1 MNVLKKLFVSEEP
14 DKKIYEILER
24 GKSLLEKNFFDWAAV
39 EFNKA
44 MELNPELATETITRL
59 FREIQG
65 GGNPD
70 AIISL
75 GINILQADPE
85 NIELANLIGNA
96 YRKKHDWERSEN
108 MYKHC
113 LKYDAENNFA
123 IYNLAAAMAKVE
135 VQDGMAVSAIK
146 DFEKMSDFV
155 LPDVKEGIE
164 NLIDM
169 QQHFAEEKDETDHE
183 KKSEEIQEKEDT
195 KLPENLD
202 AAGETNQSEE
212 IKETKE
218 KYEEKSSVNVE
229 TKDQKEGNQP
239 ESSSIDPLKTFNYI
253 TSSLGKE
260 STEEENSLFTLGIY
274 CLQQNEANF
283 AQRTF
288 KRLLMREKDNVDL
301 RCFLLLA
308 ISQNNGIDKAIKTFQ
323 GILTNNP
330 SHRYSNVNMGILLKR
345 KGLIQKS
352 RVRFFTTFKLLERSQ
367 GDYDVNSCLEEA
379 DKFFQEKREKKA
391 LEIYE
396 PLIPEISS
404 EELLSRIAGLYL
416 AGKNWDGA
424 FEIFRRVLRKNRK
437 NNEAREG
444 LKSIY
449 TAYLADTENYLKKN
463 DPGNAAIAIEKALKI
478 VQSKKLIHK
487 AVSIH
492 RLLENEN
499 KVFEMEQIL
508 KKMERDEIQI
518 KISEKIRLA
527 EDEESNGKFKAA
539 INHYQEAIKIDPQ
552 NNTLKKLVDLCSRIK
567 RPDLAEKFTN
577 WFNEYQH
584 SFQEKQK
591 AQAREAFKKSE
602 QTQKESK

>member
-1 MNVLKKLFVSEEP
+1 M
-14 DKKIYEILER
+14 
-24 GKSLLEKNFFDWAAV
+24 KSLIIGEVNNNALSSGTLEIIS
-39 EFNKA
+39 KA
-44 MELNPELATETITRL
+44 IELNLDFSVIT
-59 FREIQG
+59 
-65 GGNPD
+65 
-70 AIISL
+70 
-75 GINILQADPE
+75 
-85 NIELANLIGNA
+85 IGNSDSA
-96 YRKKHDWERSEN
+96 HIGSDDFSNTY
-108 MYKHC
+108 
-113 LKYDAENNFA
+113 LKSNSNKL
-123 IYNLAAAMAKVE
+123 NLSSCANE
-135 VQDGMAVSAIK
+135 IK
-146 DFEKMSDFV
+146 S
-155 LPDVKEGIE
+155 I
-164 NLIDM
+164 I
-169 QQHFAEEKDETDHE
+169 EEKDVELVLCNSSYIGRDLIAFLSVDFKTSPVSNVTNFEINSNELIAINSINGGESEYKVTINSDI
-183 KKSEEIQEKEDT
+183 KLLLIRPKSFEQTEI
-195 KLPENLD
+195 NLND
-202 AAGETNQSEE
+202 NF
-212 IKETKE
+212 
-218 KYEEKSSVNVE
+218 E
-229 TKDQKEGNQP
+229 TKDHKEENQP
-239 ESSSIDPLKTFNYI
+239 ESSRIDPLKTFNYI
-253 TSSLGKE
+253 TSSLEKE
-260 STEEENSLFTLGIY
+260 STEEENALFTLGIY
-274 CLQQNEANF
+274 CLQHNEANF
-283 AQRTF
+283 AQRSF

-308 ISQNNGIDKAIKTFQ
+308 ISQNNEIDKAINTFQ
-323 GILTNNP
+323 GILANNP
-330 SHRYSNVNMGILLKR
+330 NHRYSNVNMGILLKR

-367 GDYDVNSCLEEA
+367 GDYDVNSCLEAA

-416 AGKNWDGA
+416 ASKNWDGA
-424 FEIFRRVLRKNRK
+424 FDICRRVLRKNRK

-463 DPGNAAIAIEKALKI
+463 DPVNAALAVEKALKI

-499 KVFEMEQIL
+499 KVFELEQIL

-518 KISEKIRLA
+518 KISEKLRLA
-527 EDEESNGKFKAA
+527 EDEESNGKFKSS

-552 NNTLKKLVDLCSRIK
+552 NSTLKKLVDLCSRIK

>member
-1 MNVLKKLFVSEEP
+1 MKVLKKLFVSEEP
-14 DKKIYEILER
+14 DKQIYEILER

-44 MELNPELATETITRL
+44 MELNPELATETVTKL
-59 FREIQG
+59 FQEIQG

-96 YRKKHDWERSEN
+96 YRKKHDWKRAEN

-183 KKSEEIQEKEDT
+183 KESEEIQEKEDT

-229 TKDQKEGNQP
+229 TKDQKEENQP

-253 TSSLGKE
+253 TSSLEKE
-260 STEEENSLFTLGIY
+260 STEEENALFTLGIY
-274 CLQQNEANF
+274 CLQHNEANF

-308 ISQNNGIDKAIKTFQ
+308 ISQNNEIDKAIKTFQ
-323 GILTNNP
+323 GILANNP
-330 SHRYSNVNMGILLKR
+330 NHRYSNVNMGILLKR

-367 GDYDVNSCLEEA
+367 GDYDVNSCLEAA

-424 FEIFRRVLRKNRK
+424 FDIFRRVLRKNRK

-499 KVFEMEQIL
+499 KVFELEQIL

-518 KISEKIRLA
+518 KISEKLRLA
-527 EDEESNGKFKAA
+527 QDEESNGKFKAA

-552 NNTLKKLVDLCSRIK
+552 NSTLKKLVDLCLSLI
-567 RPDLAEKFTN
+567 
-577 WFNEYQH
+577 H
-584 SFQEKQK
+584 I
-591 AQAREAFKKSE
+591 
-602 QTQKESK
+602 